1 MATLQFDATKVEPA
15 GISSQLPVS
24 GPDGYGVI
32 ISASEMKENKDKT
45 GGYLELTLQVIDG
58 EHKGETGAYRLNL
71 FHSNAKTVEIA
82 YRQLSAV
89 CHAVG
94 VFQVADSSQ
103 LHNILFKAVVGL
115 QKGDNPEGYTE
126 VKGVLCSDGS
136 TPGKPKGPAQ
146 AAQPAPVQQASVQQ
160 PVQQSAAPA
169 AGGWPGAAPAQQQ
182 APVQQEQQPA
192 QGWAQQPVQQA
203 AAPWGGQ
210 K

>member
-1 MATLQFDATKVEPA
+1 MATLQFDATQVDPA

-24 GPDGYGVI
+24 GPEGYGVI

-71 FHSNAKTVEIA
+71 FHSTAKTVEIA

-94 VFQVADSSQ
+94 VFQVADSTQ
-103 LHNILFKAVVGL
+103 LHNIPFKAVVGL

-146 AAQPAPVQQASVQQ
+146 AAQPAPVQQA
-160 PVQQSAAPA
+160 AAPA
-169 AGGWPGAAPAQQQ
+169 AGGWPGAAPVQQQ
-182 APVQQEQQPA
+182 APVQQPA
-192 QGWAQQPVQQA
+192 QTWAQQPVQQA

>member
-15 GISSQLPVS
+15 GLSSQLPVS
-24 GPDGYGVI
+24 GPDGYGVV

-58 EHKGETGAYRLNL
+58 DHKGESGAYRLNL

-82 YRQLSAV
+82 YRQLSAI

-94 VFQVADSSQ
+94 VFQVGDSTQ
-103 LHNILFKAVVGL
+103 LHNIPFKAVVGL
-115 QKGDNPEGYTE
+115 QKGENPEGYTE
-126 VKGVLCSDGS
+126 VKGVLCFDGS
-136 TPGKPKGPAQ
+136 APGKPKGPAQ
-146 AAQPAPVQQASVQQ
+146 AAQPVQQ
-160 PVQQSAAPA
+160 PAQQQQPTTGS
-169 AGGWPGAAPAQQQ
+169 WPGAAQQQ

-192 QGWAQQPVQQA
+192 QTWAQQPAQQA